1 MDNPFFQA
9 IGRLIGILLG
19 LVIFKPII
27 AFIIG
32 FLSGGVMQLLFGNT
46 IVQVFSWFHILI
58 EPIQIP
64 FIFAIIALI
73 GSFFRTV
80 EYPFIEYDDEEEE

>member
-1 MDNPFFQA
+1 MGNSFFQA
-9 IGRLIGILLG
+9 IGRLIGIILG
-19 LVIFKPII
+19 VIVFKPII
-27 AFIIG
+27 AFIVG
-32 FLSGGVMQLLFGNT
+32 LLSGLIMRGLFGDT

-58 EPIQIP
+58 EPVQIP
-64 FIFAIIALI
+64 FIFAVVALI